1 MLDTLANVRLVLLIS
16 KSRGCF
22 ANRMEIIRLHI
33 SLVHRLHQCI
43 QLSIANSPICL
54 RSLIIISGSLFA
66 IPFAQSDKLHRI
78 IEMIKHDDVL
88 IHNIIDIRRIILC
101 HRGILYRDILEVAY
115 CIKGRESIKSTE
127 ILPLS
132 LNMETLDELIESLRN
147 GELTIFSL
155 SFTKSWKL
163 LFFNTAIRI
172 SLDNLSMTHGNASQW
187 MYTNKGTGIF
197 RTMVVAT
204 LHQSRLGVNI
214 SQSHINSHRR
224 IEVGENRASYCRIIK
239 LSHFFLLIEL

>member
-1 MLDTLANVRLVLLIS
+1 
-16 KSRGCF
+16 
-22 ANRMEIIRLHI
+22 MEIIRLHI

-54 RSLIIISGSLFA
+54 RSLIIISSSLFA
-66 IPFAQSDKLHRI
+66 ILFAQSDKLHGI
-78 IEMIKHDDVL
+78 IEMIEHDDVL
-88 IHNIIDIRRIILC
+88 IHNIIDIRRIILR
-101 HRGILYRDILEVAY
+101 HRGILYRNILEIAY
-115 CIKGRESIKSTE
+115 SIEGSESIKSTE

-132 LNMETLDELIESLRN
+132 LNMETLDEFIESFRN
-147 GELTIFSL
+147 SKLAIFSL
-155 SFTKSWKL
+155 SFAEGWKL
-163 LFFNTAIRI
+163 LFLYTTIRI

-187 MYTNKGTGIF
+187 MYTDEGTGIL
-197 RTMVVAT
+197 RTMIVAT

-239 LSHFFLLIEL
+239 LSHYFSFLVNHSTSYSFRT